1 MNDRVIR
8 VLCVDDHAFLVEGLR
23 ARFAADPLV
32 KFAGRLA
39 TADGLVEE
47 VKRLQPDVVLLDVEM
62 PGVDAFEAADDVRR
76 RCPESR
82 VVFLSAHVR
91 DHYVSAA
98 FKAGAYGYFSKSD
111 EPDAIIQGIKSAAR
125 GEFAFGPR
133 VAQRCGPVK
142 SHARGQESPP
152 TARLDVLTE
161 REKEILRLIGRG
173 MARAEIA
180 TSLCR
185 SAKTIDGHRERIM
198 KKLDIHTG
206 PELVRFAIREGLAE
220 A

>member
-1 MNDRVIR
+1 MSKPQHQISPASV
-8 VLCVDDHAFLVEGLR
+8 R
-23 ARFAADPLV
+23 A
-32 KFAGRLA
+32 
-39 TADGLVEE
+39 
-47 VKRLQPDVVLLDVEM
+47 
-62 PGVDAFEAADDVRR
+62 
-76 RCPESR
+76 
-82 VVFLSAHVR
+82 
-91 DHYVSAA
+91 
-98 FKAGAYGYFSKSD
+98 
-111 EPDAIIQGIKSAAR
+111 
-125 GEFAFGPR
+125 
-133 VAQRCGPVK
+133 
-142 SHARGQESPP
+142 QESPP